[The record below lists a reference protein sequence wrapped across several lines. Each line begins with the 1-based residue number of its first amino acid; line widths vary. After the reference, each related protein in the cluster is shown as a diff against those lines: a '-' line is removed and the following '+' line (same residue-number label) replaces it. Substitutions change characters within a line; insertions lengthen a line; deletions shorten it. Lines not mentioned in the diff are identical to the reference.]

1 MPVCL
6 RSNLR
11 LAVRTRARPISRNIL
26 LNFYRYVHMSGT
38 EIEPVSAA
46 RREELTESLNE
57 VRQRVE
63 FAYVQQVAKTTS
75 PCLVAVSKYKPS
87 SDIQACYD
95 LGQLDFGENYV
106 DELIQKASVVPYY
119 CYDDSWSSTLT
130 LMTSQLPDS
139 IQWHFIG
146 SLQSNK
152 CKKVASVPNLYC
164 LHTLDSIK
172 KADALQKA
180 LPSTRKEPLKV
191 MIQINTSG
199 EDSKS
204 GLEPLSPESVNGSE
218 VLALARHIVK
228 SCPALELYGL
238 MTIGSFEASTSGEE
252 NPDFQMLIR
261 TRGILQD
268 SLRGD
273 DQLGE
278 AWGENQSLA
287 LSMGMSADFEE
298 AIRAG
303 SNVVRVGT
311 GIFGTRPPKN

>member
-1 MPVCL
+1 MPACL
-6 RSNLR
+6 RPNLR
-11 LAVRTRARPISRNIL
+11 VVVHTRALPNRKSIG
-26 LNFYRYVHMSGT
+26 LNLYRHAHMSGT
-38 EIEPVSAA
+38 EVEPASAA
-46 RREELTESLNE
+46 RQEELAKSLNG
-57 VRQRVE
+57 VRRKVESAYASRV
-63 FAYVQQVAKTTS
+63 VQTTL
-75 PCLVAVSKYKPS
+75 PCLVAVSKYKPA

-106 DELIQKASVVPYY
+106 DELIQKAS
-119 CYDDSWSSTLT
+119 
-130 LMTSQLPDS
+130 MLPDS

-152 CKKVASVPNLYC
+152 CKKVASVPNIYC

-204 GLEPLSPESVNGSE
+204 GLQPFSPDNIDGSE
-218 VLALARHIVK
+218 VLALARHVIT
-228 SCPALELYGL
+228 SCPALGLYGL
-238 MTIGSFEASTSGEE
+238 MTIGSYEASTSNED
-252 NPDFQMLIR
+252 NPDFKTLIR
-261 TRGILQD
+261 TRDILQGL
-268 SLRGD
+268 LRGD
-273 DQLGE
+273 DQLGKL
-278 AWGENQSLA
+278 WGEGRSLA

-303 SNVVRVGT
+303 SDVVRVGT
-311 GIFGTRPPKN
+311 GIFGSRPPKS